1 MYYSGG
7 FPGGS
12 VVKKIH
18 LPMKRDAEHV
28 NYTPGLGRPPGEGNG
43 DPFQYSCL
51 ENSMNRGAQGV
62 TVHGIT
68 MSDLTEKVCIT
79 HAQILSQLLHA
90 TLYP

>member
-1 MYYSGG
+1 MKEMPETLVQSLRGLDLIPTLG
-7 FPGGS
+7 SSPGG
-12 VVKKIH
+12 
-18 LPMKRDAEHV
+18 
-28 NYTPGLGRPPGEGNG
+28 GNG

>member
-1 MYYSGG
+1 MKEMPETLVQSLRGLDLIPTLG
-7 FPGGS
+7 SSPGG
-12 VVKKIH
+12 
-18 LPMKRDAEHV
+18 
-28 NYTPGLGRPPGEGNG
+28 GNG

-68 MSDLTEKVCIT
+68 MSDLTEKVRIT